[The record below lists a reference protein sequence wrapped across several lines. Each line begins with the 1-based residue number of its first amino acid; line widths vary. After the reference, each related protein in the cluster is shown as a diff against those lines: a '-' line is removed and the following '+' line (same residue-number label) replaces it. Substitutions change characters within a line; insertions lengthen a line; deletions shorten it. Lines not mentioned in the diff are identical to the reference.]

1 MPKKKNSNDNE
12 KKNLK
17 IKQEIPA
24 ILLLFI
30 ALSIFILSH
39 TLTLDAKAL
48 GNNLI
53 LISSN

>member
-1 MPKKKNSNDNE
+1 MIMKNKFKK
-12 KKNLK
+12 
-17 IKQEIPA
+17 KQEISA

-39 TLTLDAKAL
+39 TLTLDAKAS

>member
-1 MPKKKNSNDNE
+1 MIMKKK
-12 KKNLK
+12 KLK
-17 IKQEIPA
+17 IKQERPA

>member
-1 MPKKKNSNDNE
+1 MKNKFKNKTRETSN
-12 KKNLK
+12 
-17 IKQEIPA
+17 
-24 ILLLFI
+24 LLLFI

>member
-1 MPKKKNSNDNE
+1 MIMKNKFKK
-12 KKNLK
+12 
-17 IKQEIPA
+17 KQEISA

-39 TLTLDAKAL
+39 TLPLDAKAS

-53 LISSN
+53 